1 MINLAIYIVATVVVV
16 FAALIAFM
24 VALAIVANLLN
35 AFFACVL
42 AFAELVNWLATIA
55 WRLVAWPFR
64 TLYRFVARK
73 VTRHA
78 R

>member
-1 MINLAIYIVATVVVV
+1 MVTLAIYIVATVVVV
-16 FAALIAFM
+16 IAGIIAFV
-24 VALAIVANLLN
+24 VALTIVANLLN

-64 TLYRFVARK
+64 ILYRFVARK
-73 VTRHA
+73 VAHHA